1 MASIKCVVSFAVL
14 LLVVSCTSK
23 EDQVIAIVNGKQ
35 IKVKTLKESV
45 PKEQWNKEFL
55 KSHIQEVVRKE
66 IISYEANRLSLSEE
80 ELFSFFEV
88 LKTRELTPEE
98 IEKAFKNEFKNFKGR
113 SKQELVD
120 MLRKRQYEKAREA
133 YINELM
139 SRSTV
144 RLYLDRLDESL

>member
-1 MASIKCVVSFAVL
+1 MAVL
-14 LLVVSCTSK
+14 FLLVSCTSK

-55 KSHIQEVVRKE
+55 KSYIQEVVRKE
-66 IISYEANRLSLSEE
+66 VISYEANRLSLSEE

-88 LKTRELTPEE
+88 LKTRELMPEE
-98 IEKAFKNEFKNFKGR
+98 IEKAFKNELKDFKGKP
-113 SKQELVD
+113 KQELAD
-120 MLRKRQYEKAREA
+120 MLRMRQYEKAREA
-133 YINELM
+133 YVNELM